1 MKITHLC
8 LAGTI
13 TDGWS
18 YQENILAKFHR
29 KLGYDVDLITSIWVY
44 DSNNKMYQFP
54 KMDYELDDGVHVIR
68 LSVYK
73 GKKFSSRLKRYEG
86 VLESLIKSNPDV
98 LFIHGCQFRDIS
110 TIIKYLKRNSNV
122 TTYVDNHADFSN
134 SAKTWL
140 SKNILH
146 KVIWRH
152 YAKMI
157 NPFVKKWYGVLPA
170 RVDFLK
176 KIYGLS
182 ADKVEFL
189 PLGADD
195 DLVEKYS
202 SKEIRFEYRKK
213 YGIPDDD
220 ILLVTGGKIDLAK
233 KQTLLLMEA
242 VNQIDNPKLKLIVF
256 GSVVSQL
263 KDDIEKRCSAKV
275 KYVGWLSSEE
285 SYPYFAMADLV
296 VFPGRHSVFWE
307 QVAGQGIPM
316 VVKYWPGTTHI
327 DLDGNVKFLYKDS
340 VEEISDV
347 LKETT
352 DLKVLKEMAE
362 IACEKRSLFLY
373 SRIAKECMCYNK
385 TK

>member
-1 MKITHLC
+1 
-8 LAGTI
+8 
-13 TDGWS
+13 
-18 YQENILAKFHR
+18 
-29 KLGYDVDLITSIWVY
+29 
-44 DSNNKMYQFP
+44 MYQFP